1 MGPPNADLGGLYETF
16 PNSAGGAGDTPMSAA
31 EPATPNPRALTTP
44 DGAAVIDISKRHTT
58 RRAAAT
64 ARGRWN
70 VTSPHQPSS
79 DELGNL
85 SPQQAI
91 AEDMEVGFHAIG
103 RTLTDDETA
112 RVFTHTLGIVQQAL
126 GGATE
131 HGIISEEQRSQLN
144 VWLEGMRAAPG
155 LL

>member
-1 MGPPNADLGGLYETF
+1 
-16 PNSAGGAGDTPMSAA
+16 MSAA
-31 EPATPNPRALTTP
+31 EPATPNPRVLTTP

-70 VTSPHQPSS
+70 VTSPHQPTTGP
-79 DELGNL
+79 ENP

-91 AEDMEVGFHAIG
+91 AEDMEISFRAIN

-112 RVFTHTLGIVQQAL
+112 RVFTHTLGIVQRAL
-126 GGATE
+126 EGAAAQDL
-131 HGIISEEQRSQLN
+131 ISEEQHADLN
-144 VWLEGMRAAPG
+144 VLLEGMKAAPG

>member
-1 MGPPNADLGGLYETF
+1 MSPPTADTGGLYEIL
-16 PNSAGGAGDTPMSAA
+16 PKSAGGAGGTPMSAA
-31 EPATPNPRALTTP
+31 EPATPNPRDLTTP
-44 DGAAVIDISKRHTT
+44 DGAAVIDISKRGA
-58 RRAAAT
+58 RKASRV

-70 VTSPHQPSS
+70 VTNSHQPNSGGPDSS
-79 DELGNL
+79 

-91 AEDMEVGFHAIG
+91 AEDMEVSFHTIG

-112 RVFTHTLGIVQQAL
+112 KVFAHTLGIVQHAL

-131 HGIISEEQRSQLN
+131 NGIISDEQRSQLN
-144 VWLEGMRAAPG
+144 VWLEGMKAAPD